1 MLGIWGTSFIFIK
14 IGLAYSPSFIFASL
28 RQFVGAAAMLPYIL
42 SKRESF
48 PKSAR
53 EFLPIIPLGIF
64 NVTITNGSSFT
75 ALKVVPAG
83 LATVIAYTQ
92 PIWVFVF
99 AIFIL
104 KETMNSL
111 KVLGTVLGFL
121 GIATVFLP
129 GVQISQAY
137 FGGEVLLI
145 LSSVS
150 WGIGAILFKA
160 KVRTE
165 SLYMVNFLML
175 LFGSAPLLTASLL
188 TENISSIRWT
198 PIFAIA
204 LFEVGVLSQ
213 AIGWT
218 IWLFLIRKVGASK
231 TSSSLFLIPM
241 VTLAVGAVFLHETL
255 SGLEVIGA
263 SAVVAGTYFV
273 SKSK

>member
-1 MLGIWGTSFIFIK
+1 
-14 IGLAYSPSFIFASL
+14 
-28 RQFVGAAAMLPYIL
+28 MLPYVL
-42 SKRESF
+42 SKREAF

-53 EFLPIIPLGIF
+53 ELLPIIPLGIF
-64 NVTITNGSSFT
+64 NVTLTNGPSFT

-104 KETMNSL
+104 KETMSTP
-111 KVLGTVLGFL
+111 KVLGTALGFL
-121 GIATVFLP
+121 GIAAVFLP

-145 LSSVS
+145 LSSLC
-150 WGIGAILFKA
+150 WAIGAIIFKT

-165 SLYMVNFLML
+165 NLYIVNFLML
-175 LFGSAPLLTASLL
+175 LFGGAPLLTTSLL
-188 TENISSIRWT
+188 TENIASINWT

-204 LFEVGVLSQ
+204 LFAVGVLSQ
-213 AIGWT
+213 AVGWT

-231 TSSSLFLIPM
+231 TSSSLFLVPI

-255 SGLEVIGA
+255 SRLEVIGA

-273 SKSK
+273 SRSE

>member
-1 MLGIWGTSFIFIK
+1 MNLKEWVAFLGLLGIWGTSFIFVK

-104 KETMNSL
+104 KDKMNSL

-145 LSSVS
+145 FSSLS

-165 SLYMVNFLML
+165 SLYMVNFFLPLHSLKSAFFLKL
-175 LFGSAPLLTASLL
+175 LAGP
-188 TENISSIRWT
+188 
-198 PIFAIA
+198 
-204 LFEVGVLSQ
+204 
-213 AIGWT
+213 
-218 IWLFLIRKVGASK
+218 
-231 TSSSLFLIPM
+231 
-241 VTLAVGAVFLHETL
+241 
-255 SGLEVIGA
+255 SGY
-263 SAVVAGTYFV
+263 S
-273 SKSK
+273 